1 MTGEELGLLRK
12 ALELELSWFA
22 SLLGLH
28 ATKLARWEAAEVV
41 PLHPLQANIL
51 SILEVQVRKLGPRAP
66 EFGRRILVGVM
77 LYGPTYGLLVLL
89 QSHYA
94 GRGLEFVPSGE
105 GGPPRPK
112 EPV

>member
-66 EFGRRILVGVM
+66 DLGRRILVGVM
-77 LYGPTYGLLVLL
+77 LYGPPYGLLVLL
-89 QSHYA
+89 QGHYA
-94 GRGLEFVPSGE
+94 GLVPEFVPSGK